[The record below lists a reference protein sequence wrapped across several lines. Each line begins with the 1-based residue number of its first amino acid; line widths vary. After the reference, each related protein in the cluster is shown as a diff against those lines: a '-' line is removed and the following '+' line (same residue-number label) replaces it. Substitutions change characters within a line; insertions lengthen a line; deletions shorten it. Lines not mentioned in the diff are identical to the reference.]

1 MNGIFTLE
9 LLYKLVCAGVASIA
23 FAIILKVAKR
33 HLVFSCI
40 GAMMTYLIY
49 FISNSLL
56 SSLFVAAFVSAMFTS
71 LYAEILARL
80 RRAPTIVFALTGVI
94 PTVPGGDL
102 YNAMRELITGNV
114 DAALRH
120 FVDTIEIGL
129 GIAGGIVA
137 MSVLFGITMDT
148 VKRIKCRFAKKT
160 KA

>member
-1 MNGIFTLE
+1 MDGIFTLD
-9 LLYKLVCAGVASIA
+9 LLYKLICAGVASIA

-33 HLVFSCI
+33 HLLFSCI

-49 FISNSLL
+49 FIANSLL

-71 LYAEILARL
+71 LYAEVLARL

-102 YNAMRELITGNV
+102 YHAMRELITGNV
-114 DAALRH
+114 DAALGH
-120 FVDTIEIGL
+120 FVDTVEIGL

-137 MSVLFGITMDT
+137 MSVLFGLTMDMI
-148 VKRIKCRFAKKT
+148 KRIKCKLT
-160 KA
+160 KGSAN

>member
-9 LLYKLVCAGVASIA
+9 LIYKIVCAGVASIA

-33 HLVFSCI
+33 HLAFSCV
-40 GAMMTYLIY
+40 GAMLTYLIY
-49 FISNSLL
+49 AIANSLL
-56 SSLFVAAFVSAMFTS
+56 SSLFVAAFISSMLTA
-71 LYAEILARL
+71 LYSEILARV
-80 RRAPTIVFALTGVI
+80 RRAPTIVFTLTGVI

-114 DAALRH
+114 DAALGH

-137 MSVLFGITMDT
+137 MSVIFGITMDII
-148 VKRIKCRFAKKT
+148 KQIKCKITKKN
-160 KA
+160 A